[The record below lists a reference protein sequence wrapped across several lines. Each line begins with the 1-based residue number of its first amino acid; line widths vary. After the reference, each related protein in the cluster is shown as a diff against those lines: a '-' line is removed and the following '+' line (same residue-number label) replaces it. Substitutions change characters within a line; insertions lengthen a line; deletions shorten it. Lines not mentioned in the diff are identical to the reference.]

1 MLTYSVFDAK
11 THLSAILDK
20 IEAGEEVV
28 ITKNNRPVAHMRSI
42 DALKKKPKKKKDVF
56 LRLETLRKKLPMTP
70 DDDVVLSIR
79 QMRDERTDHLL
90 SFFK

>member
-28 ITKNNRPVAHMRSI
+28 ITKNNRPVVHMRSV

-56 LRLETLRKKLPMTP
+56 LRLEALRKKLPPMPNDT
-70 DDDVVLSIR
+70 VQLIR
-79 QMRDERTDHLL
+79 EMRDERTDHLL